1 MSSNQLVLL
10 NSLIA
15 QQNFSSLQAKIQTLT
30 AEGSTRLYGTSFD
43 TLKSLAMSAHAN
55 NVLLFTDG
63 EDSARDSQEM
73 RQLSEL
79 VSGLLLEAKARNKFF
94 VIFCGT
100 DGDALTKDIAK
111 TFDSPIIH
119 TQSADFMSAIKDP
132 EKLKSY
138 AAERGLFTVKYSV
151 HLETGPKT
159 ETNTHLI
166 ADLSGQI
173 VALDPVEINP
183 NSTLSI
189 TIAQGDQT
197 LVDSKKSFTPPV
209 VQQGTNPN
217 GFLNRSSAHSSTYQD
232 PLNTSQLNM
241 A

>member
-1 MSSNQLVLL
+1 
-10 NSLIA
+10 
-15 QQNFSSLQAKIQTLT
+15 
-30 AEGSTRLYGTSFD
+30 
-43 TLKSLAMSAHAN
+43 MSAHAN

-197 LVDSKKSFTPPV
+197 LVDSKKKFYSSCRSARNKSKWLFEPFVCSFQYIPRSAEYQSIKYGIKPYNENLDSV
-209 VQQGTNPN
+209 SLHQGYT
-217 GFLNRSSAHSSTYQD
+217 G
-232 PLNTSQLNM
+232 
-241 A
+241 